1 MNTFEAIT
9 LEAAAPANIALRR
22 DMNSFAIF
30 LLPVTRVTYKGIHL
44 LYTIAARESF
54 SFAVGRFAERGD
66 LVMSRTEPRRPV
78 AQQGSAEQK
87 TELLTIQEKREE
99 LITPL
104 VTRLQALWSKET
116 LHLTSDEIHLL
127 QLMSTLVR
135 LSDLDVLQT
144 LPIANEIMPPT
155 QAWDV

>member
-1 MNTFEAIT
+1 
-9 LEAAAPANIALRR
+9 
-22 DMNSFAIF
+22 
-30 LLPVTRVTYKGIHL
+30 
-44 LYTIAARESF
+44 
-54 SFAVGRFAERGD
+54 
-66 LVMSRTEPRRPV
+66 MSRTEPRRPV

-144 LPIANEIMPPT
+144 LPIANEIMPAT